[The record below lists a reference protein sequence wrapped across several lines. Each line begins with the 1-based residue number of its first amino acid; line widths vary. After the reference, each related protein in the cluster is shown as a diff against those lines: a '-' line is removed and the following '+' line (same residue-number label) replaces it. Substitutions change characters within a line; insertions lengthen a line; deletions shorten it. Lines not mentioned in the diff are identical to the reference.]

1 MLALGQVSVLV
12 YIANQQWANYQNQKT
27 SHYGKIAH
35 ILIFSF
41 DFFIVLID
49 ICWDNFFSD
58 LLEIFQMKK
67 DSKSINRELKPILIL

>member
-12 YIANQQWANYQNQKT
+12 YIANQQWANYQNQNT

-49 ICWDNFFSD
+49 IC
-58 LLEIFQMKK
+58 
-67 DSKSINRELKPILIL
+67 